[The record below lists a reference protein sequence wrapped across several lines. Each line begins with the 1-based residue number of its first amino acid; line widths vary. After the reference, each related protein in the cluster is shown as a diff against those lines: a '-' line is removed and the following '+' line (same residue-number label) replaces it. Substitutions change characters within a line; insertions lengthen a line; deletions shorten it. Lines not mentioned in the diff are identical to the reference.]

1 MEQSASQQIVAK
13 LNDLNF
19 YSDKFLRIVTKKGD
33 LSPLAFNSYQRE
45 LTRICQE
52 DEASGKPVRVIVL
65 KCRQIGGSTWGGAY
79 NYHKTATRYY
89 RKATVIAH
97 DDDSTNNLF
106 RMQKRFYDFSPKQIQ
121 PMKRYS
127 NAKELVFENP
137 DETDRG
143 ENSGLMS
150 SITVENANNL
160 TAGRGGT
167 IHHLHCSEVAFWKN
181 ASTVIGGLF
190 QAVPYEP
197 GTSIIM
203 ESTANGIAGHGQE
216 FYERCMAAMK
226 GESVFRFIFFKW
238 THNPEY
244 EIEPPLGFTMSEHER
259 DLVKLHP
266 ELNLRKLAWRR
277 YKIENEM
284 GRTLMQP
291 EDQFKQ
297 EYPLTP
303 EEAFISSGRPVFNQ
317 ERINADIERA
327 RSVRSRKADL
337 SHGSWI
343 DNQRGGY
350 AVFNDSNG
358 VKRYAIG
365 ADVAEG
371 LETGDFST
379 MCIFDKNG
387 EQVASYHGHIHP
399 DLFGAEMIKAG
410 LLYNKAILAPEVNNH
425 GLTTLTHI
433 MNKSYPFIY
442 TRKILDER
450 TNEYTSKEG
459 WQTNVK
465 TKHLMLDEFIAA
477 YRDNF
482 IKLNDIELLREMAT
496 LSLEP
501 DGSVN
506 LNGKD
511 RVVAACIAL
520 QALKQLP
527 SESAGAFD
535 SSDRKPKFKGLED
548 MLRWSENN
556 DSGESYFD

>member
-1 MEQSASQQIVAK
+1 MTGREL

-19 YSDKFLRIVTKKGD
+19 YSTKFLKVITKKGE
-33 LSPLAFNSYQRE
+33 LSPLGFNSYQQE
-45 LTRICQE
+45 LTRIAQE
-52 DEASGKPVRVIVL
+52 DEAAGKPVRIIVL

-79 NYHKTATRYY
+79 NYHKTATRFY

-106 RMQKRFYDFSPKQIQ
+106 RMQKRFYDFSPEQIK

-137 DETDRG
+137 DENARG
-143 ENSGLMS
+143 DEPGLMS

-216 FYERCMAAMK
+216 FYERCMAALK
-226 GESVFRFIFFKW
+226 GESVFRFVFFKW
-238 THNPEY
+238 TENPEY
-244 EIEPPLGFTMSEHER
+244 EIEPPANFILDDYEKELM
-259 DLVKLHP
+259 KLHP
-266 ELNLRKLAWRR
+266 GLTLRKLAWRR
-277 YKIENEM
+277 YKINNEM
-284 GRTLMQP
+284 GKTLMAP
-291 EDQFKQ
+291 EDQFRQ

-303 EEAFISSGRPVFNQ
+303 EEAFISSGRPVFNM

-327 RSVRSRKADL
+327 RSKRLRKADL
-337 SHGSWI
+337 LNGSWV

-350 AVFNDSNG
+350 AVFDDANG
-358 VKRYAIG
+358 GRRYAIG

-371 LETGDFST
+371 LESGDFST
-379 MCIFDKNG
+379 MCVLNKDL
-387 EQVASYHGHIHP
+387 EQVAVYHGHIHP

-410 LLYNKAILAPEVNNH
+410 QLYNGALLAPEVNNH

-433 MNKSYPFIY
+433 TNKHYPSIFR
-442 TRKILDER
+442 RKVLDER
-450 TNEYTSKEG
+450 TGDFTEKAG
-459 WQTNVK
+459 WQTNLK
-465 TKHLMLDEFIAA
+465 TKALMLDELIAA
-477 YRDNF
+477 YRENSVK
-482 IKLNDIELLREMAT
+482 INDIETLREMAGLT
-496 LSLEP
+496 IES

-511 RVVAACIAL
+511 RVVALCIAL
-520 QALKQLP
+520 QAIKQVH
-527 SESAGAFD
+527 EVNVGAFD
-535 SSDRKPKFKGLED
+535 TVEHRKKAPKTLED
-548 MLRWSENN
+548 WLRVGE
-556 DSGESYFD
+556 GKEESYFD